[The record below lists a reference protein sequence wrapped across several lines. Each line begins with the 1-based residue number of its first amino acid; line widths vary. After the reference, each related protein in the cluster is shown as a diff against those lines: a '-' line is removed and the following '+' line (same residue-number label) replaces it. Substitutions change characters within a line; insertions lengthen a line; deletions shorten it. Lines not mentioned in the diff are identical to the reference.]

1 MLSLQEFK
9 NVIQIIKGNS
19 SRVSSIVDAT
29 DWHELYNLI
38 NDDTLLYLLEKIM
51 DDHDGWIGYWIYE
64 QNFGEDWDDHTAREA
79 DGTPIILKTP
89 EQLYHYLVREKINK
103 TERKIVFNIP
113 SKDIEGLNDFEVTYC
128 PESGKYSF
136 SLETI
141 YQFDNPEKYNSKD
154 YLLDI
159 YRKFREWMIESGY
172 NTKKN
177 ISLSTLFS
185 ENGVAN
191 EFKSIESLFS
201 AFKVFTR
208 GIWESEIEEN
218 NF

>member
-9 NVIQIIKGNS
+9 NVIQKIQKNKD
-19 SRVSSIVDAT
+19 RVDAIVDAT
-29 DWHELYNLI
+29 DWDELYSLI
-38 NDDTLLYLLEKIM
+38 NDDMLLYLLEKIM
-51 DDHDGWIGYWIYE
+51 DDQNDWIGYWIYE
-64 QNFGEDWDDHTAREA
+64 QNFGEDWDNQTAREA

-89 EQLYHYLVREKINK
+89 EQLYHYLVSEKISK
-103 TERKIVFNIP
+103 TEREIVFSIP
-113 SKDIEGLNDFEVTYC
+113 TKDIEGLNDFEVTYC

-136 SLETI
+136 FLETI
-141 YQFDNPEKYNSKD
+141 YQFDDPERYGSKE

-172 NTKKN
+172 NTKKS
-177 ISLSTLFS
+177 ICLGTLFS
-185 ENGVAN
+185 ENGVSN

-201 AFKVFTR
+201 ALKVFAN